1 MEALSVLLRAAGA
14 AGLLFGGALWC
25 ARGRPLLAIL
35 YGASILN
42 VFLLILTIAD
52 GAERTMVLFAALA
65 ALALHVALAFALRRR
80 FPHWPARLED
90 GPPHAIRAPQWVFAL
105 SGGAALLALF
115 LKAGAPAAG
124 WDALTY
130 HLEFPAQWL
139 SGVPLSAT
147 HTAYGDLSPPYYPR
161 LSAALYLWLMAA
173 SESARFLEVSALACL
188 AALYVAARDA
198 AHSLWRLARPAD
210 AAPPHTLAVAGLLA
224 ASAPYMSG
232 GLGVSENDLAL
243 AALLCAC
250 LAWLL
255 RSLSAES
262 LARAAP
268 LTLAAGLA
276 AGFASG
282 VKYTGALFALMLLAG
297 FCLARAVQTR
307 SSSAAFGGAGLL
319 VCGWILGGGW
329 QLALNAVITGN
340 PLYPGELRL
349 AGLTVFSGYYPAA
362 FFRDHPFHEFSF
374 YGFFTDPGLAA
385 GVFCALAAPAFCLAR
400 WRRFAPD
407 ARAPLVAASL
417 SPLVL
422 FLGFYFFS
430 PLRQH
435 RLLAPALVLA
445 APLWALLVAE
455 LTRAH
460 SSDARLL
467 RWIRLA
473 SGAILALHLG
483 LFAARLAELFPAP
496 DVLALSDYS
505 RATARIVYLA
515 PARFLTMVVYI
526 GLATGVVF
534 AVAFATARLRPARSG
549 QGAAMVLLGALVLG
563 ASALRSPDAVNYAG
577 RAESGAWNFLRRS
590 ADVQAIGVVGSNAP
604 FALRGT
610 DLSRRVELLEAETA
624 APLHRRGVALEK
636 RGAYWAEVAQ
646 SSGAAAAP
654 APPAAIFARAR
665 ERNLDALA
673 WFGDAA
679 RVVNAIDAPPG
690 WKKAYADAGGVV
702 FYRTSA
708 P

>member
-1 MEALSVLLRAAGA
+1 MEALGVLLRAAGA

-25 ARGRPLLAIL
+25 ARGRPLLAVL

-42 VFLLILTIAD
+42 IFLFVLTIVD
-52 GAERTMVLFAALA
+52 GAERAMVLFAALA
-65 ALALHVALAFALRRR
+65 ALALHVALAFVLRRR
-80 FPHWPARLED
+80 FPYWPARLED
-90 GPPHAIRAPQWVFAL
+90 GEPHAIRAPRWILAL
-105 SGGAALLALF
+105 SGAAALVAVF
-115 LKAGAPAAG
+115 LKYGAPAAG

-173 SESARFLEVSALACL
+173 SESARFLELASLLSL
-188 AALYVAARDA
+188 AALYFAARDA
-198 AHSLWRLARPAD
+198 ARSIWRLARPAD
-210 AAPPHTLAVAGLLA
+210 EAPPHTFAVAGLFA

-232 GLGVSENDLAL
+232 GLVVSENDLAL
-243 AALLCAC
+243 AALLSAC

-307 SSSAAFGGAGLL
+307 SLRTIFLQAGLL

-329 QLALNAVITGN
+329 QLVLNAWMTGN

-349 AGLTVFSGYYPAA
+349 AGVTLFAGYYPAA
-362 FFRDHPFHEFSF
+362 FFREHPFHEFSF

-385 GVFCALAAPAFCLAR
+385 GIFCALAAPAFCLAR
-400 WRRFAPD
+400 WGSFAPD
-407 ARAPLVAASL
+407 ARAPLVAASFG
-417 SPLVL
+417 PLVL
-422 FLGFYFFS
+422 LLGFYFFS

-455 LTRAH
+455 YTRTQR
-460 SSDARLL
+460 SDERRVSQAQ
-467 RWIRLA
+467 LA
-473 SGAILALHLG
+473 AGLIVGLHIT
-483 LFAARLAELFPAP
+483 LFAARLAELFPASHT
-496 DVLALSDYS
+496 LALSDYS
-505 RATARIVYLA
+505 RATARVVYLA
-515 PARFLTMVVYI
+515 PARFLTMMGFI
-526 GLATGVVF
+526 ALAAVIVF
-534 AVAFATARLRPARSG
+534 GITHRLRAPGLRRAG
-549 QGAAMVLLGALVLG
+549 FVLLGAAALCAG
-563 ASALRSPDAVNYAG
+563 ALRSPDAMIYAG
-577 RAESGAWNFLRRS
+577 RPECGAWNFLRQS
-590 ADVQAIGVVGSNAP
+590 ADARSIGVVGSNAP
-604 FALRGT
+604 FALRGS
-610 DLSRRVELLEAETA
+610 DLSRRVALLEAEA
-624 APLHRRGVALEK
+624 FAPLHRRGVALEK
-636 RGAYWAEVAQ
+636 HGDHWQEVVR
-646 SSGAAAAP
+646 SSGKVFGPAAP
-654 APPAAIFARAR
+654 EEIFRRAR
-665 ERNLDALA
+665 ERNLYALA
-673 WFGDAA
+673 WFGDEA
-679 RVVNAIDAPPG
+679 RALAVGDAPPG
-690 WKKAYADAGGVV
+690 WRRVYADPGGVV